1 MYIYSEPDW
10 TYFIIID
17 STVNSQVERCKIKNT
32 KLQELAKSS
41 DKSTAS
47 EFRDLKKGSIKL

>member
-1 MYIYSEPDW
+1 M
-10 TYFIIID
+10 
-17 STVNSQVERCKIKNT
+17 NSQVERCKIKNT

-47 EFRDLKKGSIKL
+47 EFRDLKKGSINYDQDTFFLFVKTTVH